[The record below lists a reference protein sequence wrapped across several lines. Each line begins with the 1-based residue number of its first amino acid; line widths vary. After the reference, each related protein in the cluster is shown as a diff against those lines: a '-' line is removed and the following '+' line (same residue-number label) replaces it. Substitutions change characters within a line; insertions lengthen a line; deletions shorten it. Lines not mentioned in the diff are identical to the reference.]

1 MLKKVFVSLMFL
13 SVIFIGCQKEEEQAV
28 PENAAPN
35 SEQVTV
41 VEVLQAN
48 SYTYLKVK
56 KDSEEYW
63 IAVTKLNA
71 EVGET
76 FYHAPGMEMK
86 NFESTD
92 LGRTFESVFFVQS
105 ISKQPINAAA
115 NMASPHGSGVPK
127 HPETQ
132 KGEKLGVEIE
142 KAEGGITIAKLF
154 ETSATLNGKSV
165 KIKGKVTKFNAQIMG
180 RNWVHLQDG
189 TEYYGEFDLTLTTKD
204 IVKVGDV
211 VTFEGIVATEKD
223 FGAGYKYKVIVED
236 SKLVK

>member
-1 MLKKVFVSLMFL
+1 MLKKLILSLMFL
-13 SVIFIGCQKEEEQAV
+13 SLIFIGCQKEEEKAV
-28 PENAAPN
+28 AENASPN

-56 KDSEEYW
+56 KDNEEYW

-86 NFESTD
+86 NFESKD
-92 LGRTFESVFFVQS
+92 LGRTFESVFFIQS
-105 ISKQPINAAA
+105 ISKQPVAAEA
-115 NMASPHGSGVPK
+115 NLASPHGSGLPK

-142 KAEGGITIAKLF
+142 TAEGGITIATLF
-154 ETSATLNGKSV
+154 ETSSELNGKSV
-165 KIKGKVTKFNAQIMG
+165 KIKGKVTKFNSQIMG

-189 TEYYGEFDLTLTTKD
+189 TEYYGEFDLTLTTKE
-204 IVKVGDV
+204 IVKVGDI